1 MSQESLAEAPSLR
14 EGVSLLADPCP
25 GMGFCPSASAVCVE
39 QAVLTPL
46 GCLTAELACEGL
58 RWAGPGSWGFVSLL
72 RVAQTLKMLLLQP
85 PEPHLLSG
93 SVTRRLLSAGRV
105 FPVNLK
111 LHF

>member
-46 GCLTAELACEGL
+46 GCLTAELAEVG
-58 RWAGPGSWGFVSLL
+58 WP
-72 RVAQTLKMLLLQP
+72 
-85 PEPHLLSG
+85 
-93 SVTRRLLSAGRV
+93 RLLGICVSPQGGPNTENAPASAT
-105 FPVNLK
+105 
-111 LHF
+111 